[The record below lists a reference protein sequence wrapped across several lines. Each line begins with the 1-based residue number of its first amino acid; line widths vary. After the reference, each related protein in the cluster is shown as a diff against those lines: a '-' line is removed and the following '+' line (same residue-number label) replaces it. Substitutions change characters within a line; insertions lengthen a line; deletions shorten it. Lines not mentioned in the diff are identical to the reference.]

1 MSDKQAI
8 IKKMLEMQ
16 KTFMKYEHEHGVD
29 AETYYAAA
37 SDHPLHNY
45 RQEYQALANEVCNM
59 AHAEKGSKRD

>member
-1 MSDKQAI
+1 MSDKQAK

-16 KTFMKYEHEHGVD
+16 KAFMQFEHENGVD

-37 SDHPLHNY
+37 PGHPLHNY
-45 RQEYQALANEVCNM
+45 RQEYHALANDVCNM